1 MTINAIGRTP
11 TTWPVESG
19 QQGTEPGS
27 EPGSEPSALTEKLMW
42 SPTGAIG
49 QSPSSDAG
57 PDAPTIGRLVDEYA

>member
-19 QQGTEPGS
+19 QQGT

-49 QSPSSDAG
+49 QSPSSDAE
-57 PDAPTIGRLVDEYA
+57 PDAPTTGRLVDEYA